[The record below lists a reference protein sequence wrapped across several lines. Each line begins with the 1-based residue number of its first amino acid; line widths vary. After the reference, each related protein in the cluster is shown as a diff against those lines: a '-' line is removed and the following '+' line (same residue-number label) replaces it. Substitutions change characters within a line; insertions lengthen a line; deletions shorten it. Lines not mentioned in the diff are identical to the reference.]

1 MIYYSFHFLR
11 SEHLEVCILG
21 HSNLAP
27 FCISTGSLDQFN
39 LLFTFLSCL
48 VCTILVFYLH
58 FVQLTNLQLQFH
70 RRPFWKKEIAERL
83 EESRSIWISEFW
95 FLTRKVFRMVVFE
108 IYGDSNISRSWKA
121 VASESER
128 LKGSILRPATTLV
141 LLKDTLRTVSQT
153 TRFIIVSALTN
164 PVSRIAFSDD
174 ELSFRT
180 ELGSLYDDFLVNL
193 ISAS

>member
-1 MIYYSFHFLR
+1 
-11 SEHLEVCILG
+11 
-21 HSNLAP
+21 
-27 FCISTGSLDQFN
+27 
-39 LLFTFLSCL
+39 
-48 VCTILVFYLH
+48 
-58 FVQLTNLQLQFH
+58 
-70 RRPFWKKEIAERL
+70 
-83 EESRSIWISEFW
+83 
-95 FLTRKVFRMVVFE
+95 MVVFE